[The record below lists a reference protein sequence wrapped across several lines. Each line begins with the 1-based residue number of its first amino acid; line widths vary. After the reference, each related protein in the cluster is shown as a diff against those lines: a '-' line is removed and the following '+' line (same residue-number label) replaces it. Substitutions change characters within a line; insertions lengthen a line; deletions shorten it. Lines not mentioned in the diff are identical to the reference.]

1 MRGICVACAQRGR
14 ALPRVQCVL
23 SVCREVEVG
32 RQAAHD
38 CEALRDCRVRPEA
51 MIWGRKASLK
61 FLIFTLA
68 AGEVGIHF
76 YVPCVT
82 TARCA
87 GRAALLCWVHQSV
100 AFCDV
105 CVRGGA

>member
-1 MRGICVACAQRGR
+1 
-14 ALPRVQCVL
+14 
-23 SVCREVEVG
+23 
-32 RQAAHD
+32 
-38 CEALRDCRVRPEA
+38 
-51 MIWGRKASLK
+51 MIWGRKASLI
-61 FLIFTLA
+61 FLIFTLDWQQ
-68 AGEVGIHF
+68 VRFVFVHF

-105 CVRGGA
+105 CVRGGP